1 MKENT
6 ILTTYKYNERYGW
19 PWILEL
25 FLHSPHD
32 KPVIY
37 LILRALR
44 ACLELILV
52 HVYSASI
59 PPSPAPLPQPP
70 AQPTRRTYIE
80 QPAWHLS
87 SICLNELAA
96 WVCVGVQIT

>member
-6 ILTTYKYNERYGW
+6 ILTSHNLYEKYNERYIYIVSLAF
-19 PWILEL
+19 PI
-25 FLHSPHD
+25 HSPHD

-37 LILRALR
+37 PILR

-70 AQPTRRTYIE
+70 AQPTRRT
-80 QPAWHLS
+80 
-87 SICLNELAA
+87 
-96 WVCVGVQIT
+96 

>member
-1 MKENT
+1 MVSLGYWNCSYT
-6 ILTTYKYNERYGW
+6 LLTTS
-19 PWILEL
+19 
-25 FLHSPHD
+25 HA
-32 KPVIY
+32 VIY
-37 LILRALR
+37 PMLR